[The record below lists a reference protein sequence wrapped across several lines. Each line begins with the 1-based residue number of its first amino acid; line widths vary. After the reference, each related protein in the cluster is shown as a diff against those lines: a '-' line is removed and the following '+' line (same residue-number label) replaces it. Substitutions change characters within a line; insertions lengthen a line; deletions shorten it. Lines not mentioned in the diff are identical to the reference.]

1 MGDAKQAHSLR
12 RTNAS
17 VLFKGNGNVCVAQ
30 SLFGHA

>member
-1 MGDAKQAHSLR
+1 MGDAKQTHSLR

-17 VLFKGNGNVCVAQ
+17 VLFKGNGDVCLGQ